1 MGAASSSRDIR
12 LQSDKR
18 LRWCWVRT
26 PGQANLLEQGGR
38 VAVCNFSDAWLDS
51 PPTALSAAAS
61 SNEGHRRHH
70 GIDDMG
76 DA

>member
-12 LQSDKR
+12 LQF
-18 LRWCWVRT
+18 
-26 PGQANLLEQGGR
+26 EQGGR